1 MPSPSRPHHDQH
13 WGPGKA
19 TRVPQLGTP
28 EPPQALPTSGQS
40 QCWGQAGGLLRRLGT
55 CPPTFWRA
63 QCAGGWQREHPQ
75 LGTSLSPWT
84 GCGGVPPNVGGLS
97 MLGDG
102 RESTPRSGTPMSPS
116 GPCQGHQASSVCH
129 RASTRDLPVPMG
141 PQGWGSPRHPSETR
155 RTLPGDLAPPPRALA
170 PPSRWGC
177 TPAVALA
184 MLCHPCRA
192 VSPARV
198 PSPCP
203 RGANALCC
211 ALLCS
216 LPLPQASSFQT
227 LLRQQARLE
236 VLARR
241 VTLLEAIIWPGNHP
255 RRSLQRPRQRAW
267 STGGWRAPGTGHGRA
282 PGPRESWDTCL
293 D

>member
-1 MPSPSRPHHDQH
+1 
-13 WGPGKA
+13 
-19 TRVPQLGTP
+19 
-28 EPPQALPTSGQS
+28 
-40 QCWGQAGGLLRRLGT
+40 
-55 CPPTFWRA
+55 
-63 QCAGGWQREHPQ
+63 
-75 LGTSLSPWT
+75 
-84 GCGGVPPNVGGLS
+84 

-102 RESTPRSGTPMSPS
+102 RGSTPRSGTSMSPS
-116 GPCQGHQASSVCH
+116 EHCQGHQASSVCH
-129 RASTRDLPVPMG
+129 RAMDS
-141 PQGWGSPRHPSETR
+141 QGWGSPRHPSETR

-170 PPSRWGC
+170 PPSRWGRAPPLP
-177 TPAVALA
+177 PAV
-184 MLCHPCRA
+184 LCHPCRA
-192 VSPARV
+192 LSPPRV
-198 PSPCP
+198 PTPCP
-203 RGANALCC
+203 RARRGANALCC

-255 RRSLQRPRQRAW
+255 PRSLEHPRERAR

-282 PGPRESWDTCL
+282 PGPRESSRATGELGHLLGLRGNCGDPLGLRGAAMEILL